1 MNLDPLTVAITR
13 NCLDRGVRAILRKES
28 FWGLVLGFLPY
39 NKLLMKVPMLDL
51 VAEHAPYRTQLE
63 AAFQRVLNSGRFVL
77 GPEVE
82 AFEREIASWIG
93 VPHAIG
99 VSNGSDALL
108 LALQA
113 VGVGPGDEVL
123 CPTYTFFATA
133 GAVARLGGKP
143 IFVDSA
149 ECCYNLRADQVV
161 AKIGP
166 KTKAIIAVHLFG
178 QCADMDPILSAAEKH
193 GIPVIEDAAQA
204 LGAKDKGR
212 QAGTMGTIGTFS
224 FFPTKNLGALGEGGL
239 ITTKDA
245 SLAEKIRKLRVHGAK
260 QKYFHEMIGG
270 NFRLHELQAAFL
282 RVKLQHLGSALGKRR
297 QNAGK
302 LLQALQ
308 ERWSAIMPL
317 SSCVCQGQRQVGDFK
332 PGTILLPFSCHSGE
346 GEHTWNQFVIRMHG
360 QGKRDELREKL
371 ANEGVQTEVY
381 YPRAMHEQECFL
393 SQEKSFPVATLL
405 SQETLA
411 LPLSETRYLDS

>member
-1 MNLDPLTVAITR
+1 
-13 NCLDRGVRAILRKES
+13 
-28 FWGLVLGFLPY
+28 
-39 NKLLMKVPMLDL
+39 MLDL
-51 VAEHAPYRTQLE
+51 VAEHAPYRGELLG
-63 AAFQRVLNSGRFVL
+63 AFERVLGSGRFVL

-82 AFEREIASWIG
+82 AFEREIAAWIG

-113 VGVGPGDEVL
+113 VGVGPGHEVI

-178 QCADMDPILSAAEKH
+178 QCADMDPILTAAEKH

-212 QAGTMGTIGTFS
+212 QAGTMGTLGTFS

-282 RVKLQHLGSALGKRR
+282 RVKLKHLTIALEKRR
-297 QNAGK
+297 LNAK
-302 LLQALQ
+302 SLVKALQ
-308 ERWSAIMPL
+308 DKWGAVMPL
-317 SSCVCQGQRQVGDFK
+317 DSCVCQGQGQAKDVK
-332 PGTILLPFSCHSGE
+332 PGTVLLPFSCHSGE
-346 GEHTWNQFVIRMHG
+346 GEHTWNQFVIRATGHG
-360 QGKRDELREKL
+360 SRDAIRKDL
-371 ANEGVQTEVY
+371 AAKGVQTEIY
-381 YPRAMHEQECFL
+381 YPRAMHEQECFGD
-393 SQEKSFPVATLL
+393 QGDIFPIARR
-405 SQETLA
+405 
-411 LPLSETRYLDS
+411 LSEETFAMPMSYSPTLI

>member
-1 MNLDPLTVAITR
+1 
-13 NCLDRGVRAILRKES
+13 
-28 FWGLVLGFLPY
+28 
-39 NKLLMKVPMLDL
+39 MLDL
-51 VAEHAPYRTQLE
+51 VAEHAPYRGELL
-63 AAFQRVLNSGRFVL
+63 AAFERVLDSGRFVL

-82 AFEREIASWIG
+82 AFEREIAAWIG

-113 VGVGPGDEVL
+113 VGVGPGDEVI

-133 GAVARLGGKP
+133 GAVARLGGVP
-143 IFVDSA
+143 VFVDSA
-149 ECCYNLRADQVV
+149 ECCYNLRADQVA

-178 QCADMDPILSAAEKH
+178 QCADMDPILTAAKKH

-212 QAGTMGTIGTFS
+212 QAGTMGTLGTFS

-282 RVKLQHLGSALGKRR
+282 LVKLRHLNSALSKRR
-297 QNAGK
+297 QSAENLLMGLREKWNAV
-302 LLQALQ
+302 
-308 ERWSAIMPL
+308 MPL
-317 SSCVCQGQRQVGDFK
+317 ESCVCKGNGEAKDERPSTV
-332 PGTILLPFSCHSGE
+332 LLPFSCHSGK
-346 GEHTWNQFVIRMHG
+346 GEHTWNQFVVRIL
-360 QGKRDELREKL
+360 GKGERDNYRTRLEK
-371 ANEGVQTEVY
+371 EGIQSEIY
-381 YPRAMHEQECFL
+381 YPRSMHEQGCFL
-393 SQEKSFPVATLL
+393 KHKISGEYPMAERLAAES
-405 SQETLA
+405 LA
-411 LPLSETRYLDS
+411 LPLGFIPRQ

>member
-1 MNLDPLTVAITR
+1 
-13 NCLDRGVRAILRKES
+13 
-28 FWGLVLGFLPY
+28 
-39 NKLLMKVPMLDL
+39 MLDL
-51 VAEHAPYRTQLE
+51 VAEHSPYRGELI
-63 AAFQRVLNSGRFVL
+63 AAFERVLDSGRFVL

-82 AFEREIASWIG
+82 AFEREIAAWIG

-113 VGVGPGDEVL
+113 VDVGPGDEVI
-123 CPTYTFFATA
+123 CPTFTFFATA
-133 GAVARLGGKP
+133 GAIARLGGIP
-143 IFVDSA
+143 VFVDSA
-149 ECCYNLRADQVV
+149 ECCYNLRADQVA

-178 QCADMDPILSAAEKH
+178 QCADMDPILTAAKKH

-212 QAGTMGTIGTFS
+212 QAGTMGTLGTFS

-260 QKYFHEMIGG
+260 EKYFHEVIGG

-282 RVKLQHLGSALGKRR
+282 RVKLKHLDLVLKKRR
-297 QNAGK
+297 ESAQM
-302 LLQALQ
+302 LMRSLQ
-308 ERWSAIMPL
+308 EKWSAIMPL
-317 SSCVCQGQRQVGDFK
+317 DSCICQGHGSSAEQK
-332 PGTILLPFSCHSGE
+332 PGTILLPFSCHSGQ
-346 GEHTWNQFVIRMHG
+346 GEHTWNQFVIRVAG
-360 QGKRDELREKL
+360 EGGRNALREKL
-371 ANEGVQTEVY
+371 AAKGVQTEIY
-381 YPRAMHEQECFL
+381 YPRALHEQECF
-393 SQEKSFPVATLL
+393 QYFGQSFPFSEQLAKEV
-405 SQETLA
+405 LA
-411 LPLSETRYLDS
+411 LPLLERLCLHLQ

>member
-1 MNLDPLTVAITR
+1 
-13 NCLDRGVRAILRKES
+13 
-28 FWGLVLGFLPY
+28 
-39 NKLLMKVPMLDL
+39 MKVPMLDL
-51 VAEHAPYRTQLE
+51 VAEHAPYRGELL
-63 AAFQRVLNSGRFVL
+63 AAFKRVLDSGRFVL

-82 AFEREIASWIG
+82 SFEREIAAWIG
-93 VPHAIG
+93 VPYAIG

-113 VGVGPGDEVL
+113 VGVGPGDEVI

-143 IFVDSA
+143 VFVDSA
-149 ECCYNLRADQVV
+149 ECCYNLRADQVA

-178 QCADMDPILSAAEKH
+178 QCADMDPIMSAAKKH
-193 GIPVIEDAAQA
+193 DIPVIEDAAQA

-212 QAGTMGTIGTFS
+212 QAGTLGTIGTFS

-282 RVKLQHLGSALGKRR
+282 RVKLKHLNPALERR
-297 QNAGK
+297 SLNAK
-302 LLQALQ
+302 NLIKAL
-308 ERWSAIMPL
+308 RDKWGAVMPID
-317 SSCVCQGQRQVGDFK
+317 SCECQGQGTPK
-332 PGTILLPFSCHSGE
+332 KANPGTISLPFSCHSGE
-346 GEHTWNQFVIRMHG
+346 GEHTWNQFVIRVAG
-360 QGKRDELREKL
+360 EGKRDALREKL
-371 ANEGVQTEVY
+371 AARGVQTEIY

-393 SQEKSFPVATLL
+393 SQESRFPSATLL

-411 LPLSETRYLDS
+411 LPLSDRQYLDS

>member
-1 MNLDPLTVAITR
+1 
-13 NCLDRGVRAILRKES
+13 
-28 FWGLVLGFLPY
+28 
-39 NKLLMKVPMLDL
+39 MLDL
-51 VAEHAPYRTQLE
+51 VSEHAPYRGELLG
-63 AAFQRVLNSGRFVL
+63 AFERVLDSGRFVL

-82 AFEREIASWIG
+82 AFEREIAAWIG

-113 VGVGPGDEVL
+113 VGVGPGDEVI

-178 QCADMDPILSAAEKH
+178 QCADMDPILTAAKKH

-212 QAGTMGTIGTFS
+212 QAGTMGTLGTFS

-260 QKYFHEMIGG
+260 EKYFHEMIGG

-282 RVKLQHLGSALGKRR
+282 RVKLRHLDSALARR
-297 QNAGK
+297 RENAGQ
-302 LLQALQ
+302 LLKALQ
-308 ERWSAIMPL
+308 DKWGAVMPL
-317 SSCVCQGQRQVGDFK
+317 DSCVCQGQGQAKDVM
-332 PGTILLPFSCHSGE
+332 PGIVLLPFSCHSGQ
-346 GEHTWNQFVIRMHG
+346 GEHTWNQFVIRATGHG
-360 QGKRDELREKL
+360 SRDAIRKDL
-371 ANEGVQTEVY
+371 AAKGVQTEIY
-381 YPRAMHEQECFL
+381 YPRAMHEQECFGDQGDIFPIARRL
-393 SQEKSFPVATLL
+393 SE
-405 SQETLA
+405 ETLA
-411 LPLSETRYLDS
+411 MPMSYSPTLI

>member
-1 MNLDPLTVAITR
+1 
-13 NCLDRGVRAILRKES
+13 
-28 FWGLVLGFLPY
+28 
-39 NKLLMKVPMLDL
+39 MLDL
-51 VAEHAPYRTQLE
+51 VAEHAPYRGELL
-63 AAFQRVLNSGRFVL
+63 AAFERVLDSGRFVL

-82 AFEREIASWIG
+82 AFEREIAAWIG

-113 VGVGPGDEVL
+113 VDVGPGDEVI
-123 CPTYTFFATA
+123 CPTFTFFATA
-133 GAVARLGGKP
+133 GAIARLGGIP
-143 IFVDSA
+143 VFVDSA
-149 ECCYNLRADQVV
+149 ECCYNLRADQVA

-178 QCADMDPILSAAEKH
+178 QCADMDPILTAAKKH

-212 QAGTMGTIGTFS
+212 QAGTMGTLGTFS

-282 RVKLQHLGSALGKRR
+282 LVKLRHLNSALSKRR
-297 QNAGK
+297 QSAENLLMGLREKWNAVM
-302 LLQALQ
+302 LL
-308 ERWSAIMPL
+308 E
-317 SSCVCQGQRQVGDFK
+317 SCVCKGNGEAKDERPSTV
-332 PGTILLPFSCHSGE
+332 LLPFSCHSGK
-346 GEHTWNQFVIRMHG
+346 GEHTWNQFVVRIL
-360 QGKRDELREKL
+360 GKGERDNYRTRLEK
-371 ANEGVQTEVY
+371 EGIQSEIY
-381 YPRAMHEQECFL
+381 YPRSMHEQGCFL
-393 SQEKSFPVATLL
+393 KHKISGEYPMAERLAAES
-405 SQETLA
+405 LA
-411 LPLSETRYLDS
+411 LPVGFIPRQ

>member
-1 MNLDPLTVAITR
+1 
-13 NCLDRGVRAILRKES
+13 
-28 FWGLVLGFLPY
+28 
-39 NKLLMKVPMLDL
+39 MLDL
-51 VAEHAPYRTQLE
+51 VAEHAPYRGELL
-63 AAFQRVLNSGRFVL
+63 AAFERVLDSGRFVL

-82 AFEREIASWIG
+82 AFEHEIAAWIG

-113 VGVGPGDEVL
+113 VGVGPGDEVI

-143 IFVDSA
+143 VFVDSA
-149 ECCYNLRADQVV
+149 ECCYNLRADQVA

-166 KTKAIIAVHLFG
+166 KAKAIIAVHLFG
-178 QCADMDPILSAAEKH
+178 QCADMDPILAAAKKH

-212 QAGTMGTIGTFS
+212 QAGTMGTLGTFS

-270 NFRLHELQAAFL
+270 NFRLHELQAAVL
-282 RVKLQHLGSALGKRR
+282 RVKLKHLTIALEKRR
-297 QNAGK
+297 LNAK
-302 LLQALQ
+302 SLVKALQ
-308 ERWSAIMPL
+308 DKWGAVMPL
-317 SSCVCQGQRQVGDFK
+317 DSCVCQGQGQAKDVK
-332 PGTILLPFSCHSGE
+332 PGTVLLPFSCQSGE
-346 GEHTWNQFVIRMHG
+346 GEHTWNQFVIRATGHG
-360 QGKRDELREKL
+360 SRDAIRKDL
-371 ANEGVQTEVY
+371 AAKGVQTEIY
-381 YPRAMHEQECFL
+381 YPRAMHEQECFGDQGDIFPIARRL
-393 SQEKSFPVATLL
+393 SEETFAMPMSYSPTLL
-405 SQETLA
+405 
-411 LPLSETRYLDS
+411 

>member
-1 MNLDPLTVAITR
+1 
-13 NCLDRGVRAILRKES
+13 
-28 FWGLVLGFLPY
+28 
-39 NKLLMKVPMLDL
+39 MLDL
-51 VAEHAPYRTQLE
+51 VAEHTPYRGELL
-63 AAFQRVLNSGRFVL
+63 AAFERVLDSGRFVL

-82 AFEREIASWIG
+82 AFEREIAAWIG

-113 VGVGPGDEVL
+113 VDVGPGDEVI
-123 CPTYTFFATA
+123 CPTFTFFATA
-133 GAVARLGGKP
+133 GAIARLGGIP

-149 ECCYNLRADQVV
+149 ECCYNLRADQVA

-178 QCADMDPILSAAEKH
+178 QCADMDPILTAAKKH

-212 QAGTMGTIGTFS
+212 QAGTMGTLGTFS

-282 RVKLQHLGSALGKRR
+282 LVKLRHLNSALSKRR
-297 QNAGK
+297 QSAENLLMGLREKWNAV
-302 LLQALQ
+302 
-308 ERWSAIMPL
+308 MPL
-317 SSCVCQGQRQVGDFK
+317 ESCVCKGNGQAKDERPSTV
-332 PGTILLPFSCHSGE
+332 LLPFSCHSGK
-346 GEHTWNQFVIRMHG
+346 GEHTWNQFVVRIL
-360 QGKRDELREKL
+360 GKGERDNYRTRLEK
-371 ANEGVQTEVY
+371 EGIQSEIY
-381 YPRAMHEQECFL
+381 YPRSMHEQGCFL
-393 SQEKSFPVATLL
+393 KHKISGEYPMAERLAAES
-405 SQETLA
+405 LA
-411 LPLSETRYLDS
+411 LPLGFIPGQ

>member
-1 MNLDPLTVAITR
+1 
-13 NCLDRGVRAILRKES
+13 
-28 FWGLVLGFLPY
+28 
-39 NKLLMKVPMLDL
+39 MLDL
-51 VAEHAPYRTQLE
+51 VAEHAPYRRELLS
-63 AAFQRVLNSGRFVL
+63 AFERVLDSGRFVL

-82 AFEREIASWIG
+82 AFEREIAAWIG
-93 VPHAIG
+93 VTHAIG

-113 VGVGPGDEVL
+113 VGVGLGDEVI

-133 GAVARLGGKP
+133 GAVARLGAKP
-143 IFVDSA
+143 VFVDSA
-149 ECCYNLRADQVV
+149 ECCYNLRADQVA

-178 QCADMDPILSAAEKH
+178 QCADMDPILAVAQKH

-212 QAGTMGTIGTFS
+212 QAGTMGTLGTFS

-239 ITTKDA
+239 ITTRDA

-282 RVKLQHLGSALGKRR
+282 RVKLKYLNSALEKRR
-297 QNAGK
+297 RNAQGLIK
-302 LLQALQ
+302 ALQ
-308 ERWSAIMPL
+308 EKWGAVMPQD
-317 SSCVCQGQRQVGDFK
+317 SCVCQGQGAPRESK
-332 PGTILLPFSCHSGE
+332 PGTILLPFSCHSGQ
-346 GEHTWNQFVIRMHG
+346 GEHTWNQFVIRVA
-360 QGKRDELREKL
+360 GKGRRDALREKL
-371 ANEGVQTEVY
+371 AAKGVQTEIY
-381 YPRAMHEQECFL
+381 YPRAMHDQECF
-393 SQEKSFPVATLL
+393 SIQEEKFPIAATLA
-405 SQETLA
+405 QETLA
-411 LPLSETRYLDS
+411 LPLSLTP

>member
-1 MNLDPLTVAITR
+1 
-13 NCLDRGVRAILRKES
+13 
-28 FWGLVLGFLPY
+28 
-39 NKLLMKVPMLDL
+39 MLDL
-51 VAEHAPYRTQLE
+51 VAEHAPYRGELL
-63 AAFQRVLNSGRFVL
+63 AAFERVLDSGRFVL

-82 AFEREIASWIG
+82 AFEREIAAWIG

-113 VGVGPGDEVL
+113 VDVGPGDEVI
-123 CPTYTFFATA
+123 CPTFTFFATA
-133 GAVARLGGKP
+133 GAIARLGGIP
-143 IFVDSA
+143 VFVDSA
-149 ECCYNLRADQVV
+149 ECCYNLRADQVA

-178 QCADMDPILSAAEKH
+178 QCADMDPILTAAKKH

-212 QAGTMGTIGTFS
+212 QAGTMGTLGTFS

-282 RVKLQHLGSALGKRR
+282 LVKLRHLNSALSKRR
-297 QNAGK
+297 QSAENLLMGLREKWNAV
-302 LLQALQ
+302 
-308 ERWSAIMPL
+308 MPL
-317 SSCVCQGQRQVGDFK
+317 ESCVCKGNGEAKDERPSTV
-332 PGTILLPFSCHSGE
+332 LLPFSCHSGK
-346 GEHTWNQFVIRMHG
+346 GEHTWNQFVVRIL
-360 QGKRDELREKL
+360 GKGERDNYRTRLEK
-371 ANEGVQTEVY
+371 EGIQSEIY
-381 YPRAMHEQECFL
+381 YPRSMHEQGCFL
-393 SQEKSFPVATLL
+393 KHKISGEYPMAERLAAES
-405 SQETLA
+405 LA
-411 LPLSETRYLDS
+411 LPLGFIPRQ

>member
-1 MNLDPLTVAITR
+1 
-13 NCLDRGVRAILRKES
+13 
-28 FWGLVLGFLPY
+28 
-39 NKLLMKVPMLDL
+39 MKIPMLDL
-51 VAEHAPYRTQLE
+51 VAEHAPYRGELLT
-63 AAFQRVLNSGRFVL
+63 AFERVLDSGRFVL

-82 AFEREIASWIG
+82 AFEREIAAWIG

-99 VSNGSDALL
+99 VSNGSDAIL

-113 VGVGPGDEVL
+113 VGVGPGDEVI

-149 ECCYNLRADQVV
+149 ECCYNLRADQVA

-178 QCADMDPILSAAEKH
+178 QCADMDPILTAAKKH

-212 QAGTMGTIGTFS
+212 QAGTMGTLGTFS
-224 FFPTKNLGALGEGGL
+224 FFPTKNLGTLGEGGL
-239 ITTKDA
+239 VTTADPD
-245 SLAEKIRKLRVHGAK
+245 LAEKVRKLRVHGAK

-282 RVKLQHLGSALGKRR
+282 RVKLKHLNPALEKRR
-297 QNAGK
+297 LNAESLIK
-302 LLQALQ
+302 ALHDK
-308 ERWSAIMPL
+308 WGAVMPID
-317 SSCVCQGQRQVGDFK
+317 SCVCQGQGTPNEAS
-332 PGTILLPFSCHSGE
+332 PGTISLPFSCHSGE
-346 GEHTWNQFVIRMHG
+346 GEHTWNQFVIRVAGH
-360 QGKRDELREKL
+360 GKRDALREKL
-371 ANEGVQTEVY
+371 ARDGIPTEVY
-381 YPRAMHEQECFL
+381 YPRAMHEQDCFL
-393 SQEKSFPVATLL
+393 AKEKKFPVATLL
-405 SQETLA
+405 SQETIA
-411 LPLSETRYLDS
+411 LPLSGIQYVDS

>member
-1 MNLDPLTVAITR
+1 
-13 NCLDRGVRAILRKES
+13 
-28 FWGLVLGFLPY
+28 
-39 NKLLMKVPMLDL
+39 MLDL
-51 VAEHAPYRTQLE
+51 VAEHAPYRAELQS
-63 AAFQRVLNSGRFVL
+63 AFDRVLDSGRFVL

-82 AFEREIASWIG
+82 AFEVEIGAWIG
-93 VPHAIG
+93 TPHAIG

-113 VGVGPGDEVL
+113 VDVGPGDEVI
-123 CPTYTFFATA
+123 CPTFTFFATA
-133 GAVARLGGKP
+133 GAVARLGAVP

-178 QCADMDPILSAAEKH
+178 QCADMDPILAAAQKH

-204 LGAKDKGR
+204 LGSKDKGR
-212 QAGTMGTIGTFS
+212 QAGTMGTLGTFS

-245 SLAEKIRKLRVHGAK
+245 SLAEKLLKLRVHGAK
-260 QKYFHEMIGG
+260 QKYFHELIGG

-282 RVKLQHLGSALGKRR
+282 RVKLKYLNSALKKRR
-297 QNAGK
+297 RNAQGLIK
-302 LLQALQ
+302 ALQ
-308 ERWSAIMPL
+308 EKWGAVMPQD
-317 SSCVCQGQRQVGDFK
+317 SCVCQGQGTPKESK
-332 PGTILLPFSCHSGE
+332 PGAILLPFSCHSGE
-346 GEHTWNQFVIRMHG
+346 GEHTWNQFVIRVA
-360 QGKRDELREKL
+360 GKGTRDALREKL
-371 ANEGVQTEVY
+371 AAKEVQTEIY
-381 YPRAMHEQECFL
+381 YPRAMHEQECF
-393 SQEKSFPVATLL
+393 SIPEEKFPIAAML

-411 LPLSETRYLDS
+411 LPLSLAL

>member
-1 MNLDPLTVAITR
+1 MDKGNPLK
-13 NCLDRGVRAILRKES
+13 GVL
-28 FWGLVLGFLPY
+28 FWDLVLGFLRY
-39 NKLLMKVPMLDL
+39 CKRLMKVPMLDL
-51 VAEHAPYRTQLE
+51 VAEHAPYRGELL
-63 AAFQRVLNSGRFVL
+63 AAFERVLDSGRFVL

-82 AFEREIASWIG
+82 AFEREIAAWIG
-93 VPHAIG
+93 APHAIG

-113 VGVGPGDEVL
+113 VGVGPGDEVI

-143 IFVDSA
+143 VFVDSA

-161 AKIGP
+161 AKISP

-178 QCADMDPILSAAEKH
+178 QCADMDPILTAAKKH

-212 QAGTMGTIGTFS
+212 QAGTMGTLGTFS
-224 FFPTKNLGALGEGGL
+224 FFPTKNLGALGEGGM

-260 QKYFHEMIGG
+260 QKYFHELIGG

-282 RVKLQHLGSALGKRR
+282 RVKLKHLNPALEKRR
-297 QNAGK
+297 LNAK
-302 LLQALQ
+302 SLIKALHDM
-308 ERWSAIMPL
+308 WGAVMPIDC
-317 SSCVCQGQRQVGDFK
+317 CVCQGQGAPK
-332 PGTILLPFSCHSGE
+332 EATPGTIFLPFSCHSGE
-346 GEHTWNQFVIRMHG
+346 GEHTWNQFVIRVTG
-360 QGKRDELREKL
+360 KGKRDALREKL
-371 ANEGVQTEVY
+371 GAKGVQTEIY
-381 YPRAMHEQECFL
+381 YPRAMHEQDCFL
-393 SQEKSFPVATLL
+393 SQENRFPSATLL

-411 LPLSETRYLDS
+411 LPLSDSQYLDS